1 MGEEKYRNYTSFLE
15 NNGYEVVSSL
25 ETFTT
30 TKKLSYKCKHGHVSS
45 ITHTAFANKKAQKAP
60 SDLCSK
66 CATSSAKSCSFE
78 TKKLKIL
85 NSSGHILLTV
95 DGPNVT
101 YQCATCG
108 QTRQSCY
115 SNLRRSSSN
124 RCGSCISATTKKT
137 LDSVIEDFEQLKIEY
152 DIPQEYRVIEY
163 QNNKCVTFKCN
174 NDHTFT
180 TSYFDLKRGRRC
192 PECADTRRSKT
203 NVERYGAANVFA
215 APVVKEKIKQTCMTK
230 YGETH
235 HMKVE
240 SIRKKAEQTNLHK
253 IGVKYAFHTPESFE
267 KIRKTCVKRYGVEFP
282 LQSKF
287 IQIKVTQRWLE
298 KIGANRPMSDQTY
311 WKQCMLD
318 KYGVD
323 HYSKTDQFKIDYAN
337 TCLDKYGVDHYSK
350 TDQFKIDYAN
360 TCLDKYGVDHPMKT
374 VEVFQKVIK
383 SSFCRKP
390 FTYPSGRVDFILGYE
405 GIAIAELL
413 ETYNEKDIIT
423 NVWCIPTFQYKRVSS
438 SLRPMI
444 QESSMSLYYPDILLP
459 DKIIEVKSKYLYK
472 RDKSN
477 VIEKMK
483 AVARTG
489 YTCELWVYKN
499 ERKISF
505 KRSYK
510 LVDSEVV
517 IEKIALE
524 IYED

>member
-1 MGEEKYRNYTSFLE
+1 MGEEKYKNYTSFLKS
-15 NNGYEVVSSL
+15 NGYQVVSSL
-25 ETFTT
+25 ETFTV
-30 TKKLSYKCKHGHVSS
+30 TKKLSYKCNDGHVSS
-45 ITHTAFANKKAQKAP
+45 ITHAAFANKKAQKAP
-60 SDLCSK
+60 NELCSQ
-66 CATSSAKSCSFE
+66 CTTRTSKSCSFE

-85 NSSGHILLTV
+85 NSSGHILLTA

-101 YQCATCG
+101 YQCGTCG

-115 SNLRRSSSN
+115 SSLLRASSKH
-124 RCGSCISATTKKT
+124 CGSCISTTTKKT

-152 DIPQEYRVIEY
+152 DIPPEYRVVEY
-163 QNNKCVTFKCN
+163 QNNKCVTFKCS
-174 NDHTFT
+174 NDHAFT

-203 NVERYGAANVFA
+203 NVERYGAANTFA
-215 APVVKEKIKQTCMTK
+215 APVVKEKIKQTCLTK

-323 HYSKTDQFKIDYAN
+323 HYSKSNHCKIN
-337 TCLDKYGVDHYSK
+337 CL
-350 TDQFKIDYAN
+350 N
-360 TCLDKYGVDHPMKT
+360 KYGVDHPMKT

-405 GIAIAELL
+405 GIAITELL

-423 NVWCIPTFQYKRVSS
+423 NVWCIPTFKYKRVSS
-438 SLRPMI
+438 SLRPMT
-444 QESSMSLYYPDILLP
+444 QESSMSVYYPDILLP

-472 RDKSN
+472 RDKPN

-499 ERKISF
+499 ERKVSF